1 MSDCLIL
8 EDALETLVR
17 SCKLNESE
25 SAHCRTVLGMIYAP
39 TKEELSEQ
47 DYSSVYELLVKH
59 DQELLSHGIDISQ
72 IPADRPQSDAFE
84 DEDVCEEENKPEILI
99 DPNDMQLD
107 EHVERAIAALAR
119 WNNPSRVFQ
128 IGGTMSEVGRD
139 RARSYK
145 IVRMELPVL
154 KHRLAEAAIW
164 KSIKPNRDGKPTYK
178 KIYPNDDVVKAVLK
192 DSTSWE
198 NVPYLK
204 ALTNTP
210 IPREDGTISTTY
222 GYDPATEYYYTEG
235 LKLPAIPEHPTKSDA
250 ENAGRYLLTELFQDF
265 PFKDDASK
273 ANMLGSLLGVVY
285 RPLYDVSPLY
295 VVTKPQAGEGS
306 SLLVDIVALVCTGE
320 DAPASDPNCKDN
332 EEIRKNITSMLREG
346 VIVVKLDNLD
356 QNSMFDAPAWAKLLT
371 EGRHQDRLLSQNKN
385 LTLDNTLCL
394 FLTGRSVK
402 IGGDIPRRTVL
413 IEMNEIDPE
422 LIRHPEKREFR
433 HPNIKSWIKEHR
445 GELVAA
451 IFTMYRAWVLAGKP
465 KSEVSVMGS
474 FEGWSEVVGGVL
486 EYAGVRGFL
495 GNRNKICSEMD
506 SENDEWAVFVKKWH
520 EIASGTH
527 LTAAEVLMRINA
539 KPNGLFAVIPSC
551 IEDVVKEGKSKA
563 LASKLSSYVNVPFD
577 DLIIRSGVD
586 KHSHTKQYWVEAVD
600 FSEGK

>member
-1 MSDCLIL
+1 MSDCCRCNL
-8 EDALETLVR
+8 D
-17 SCKLNESE
+17 KSE
-25 SAHCRTVLGMIYAP
+25 STEREEDLTRFYLGP
-39 TKEELSEQ
+39 ELSEQ
-47 DYSSVYELLVKH
+47 DYHSGYELLVKYT
-59 DQELLSHGIDISQ
+59 QELQSHGTDISQ
-72 IPADRPQSDAFE
+72 ISADRTQSEAFE
-84 DEDVCEEENKPEILI
+84 DDFCEEDEKPEILI

-107 EHVERAIAALAR
+107 EHVDCAIVALAK
-119 WNNPSRVFQ
+119 WNNPPRVFQ

-139 RARSYK
+139 RSLSYK
-145 IVRMELPVL
+145 IVKMELPVL

-164 KSIKPNRDGKPTYK
+164 KSIKINRNGKPTYK

-198 NVPYLK
+198 NIPYLK

-210 IPREDGTISTTY
+210 IPREDGTISIEY
-222 GYDPATEYYYTEG
+222 GYDSETEYYFTEG
-235 LKLPAIPEHPTKSDA
+235 LKLPTITEHPTKSDA
-250 ENAGRYLLTELFQDF
+250 ENAGSYLLTELFQDF
-265 PFKDDASK
+265 PFKDDASR
-273 ANMLGSLLGVVY
+273 ANMLGSMLGVVF
-285 RPLYDVSPLY
+285 RPLYNVSPLF

-320 DAPASDPNCKDN
+320 DAPASDPNCEDN

-346 VIVVKLDNLD
+346 VIVVKLDNLG

-394 FLTGRSVK
+394 YLTGRSVK

-413 IEMNEIDPE
+413 VEMEEIDPD
-422 LIRHPEKREFR
+422 LIRHPERRMFR
-433 HPNIKSWIKEHR
+433 HPNIKIWIKENR

-474 FEGWSEVVGGVL
+474 FEGWSEIVGGVL
-486 EYAGVRGFL
+486 DYAGIHGFL
-495 GNRNKICSEMD
+495 GNRNKIYNEMD
-506 SENDEWAVFVKKWH
+506 SENDEWVVFVKQWH

-527 LTAAEVLMRINA
+527 LTAGEVLRYINA
-539 KPNGLFAVIPSC
+539 RANGLFAVMPSC
-551 IEDVVKEGKSKA
+551 IEDAVKGGKPKA
-563 LASKLSSYVNVPFD
+563 LASKLSSYTNVPFE
-577 DLIIRSGVD
+577 DLIIRSETD
-586 KHSHTKQYWVEAVD
+586 RHSHTKRYWVEAVD
-600 FSEGK
+600 FSKGK